1 MFFLG
6 LPQGELS
13 LSIDVLKDVAVSITI
28 KYFYVEII
36 QGKNILA
43 VSQILNAL

>member
-36 QGKNILA
+36 QGKNWKAEVEL
-43 VSQILNAL
+43 L